1 MQNDN
6 KNNKSESDLN
16 LNESSQSDF
25 ILDETDTDQKQDN
38 KINYD
43 KETNIVDPADVE
55 NYIMSN
61 RECFPGI
68 KLIYLKSKL
77 LKMDK
82 DKFERICLC
91 DLKSPTI
98 ILLVSVFLGGLG
110 IDRFMIGDIGMGILK
125 LLTGGLC
132 GIFWIYDIFTITE
145 RVKKINFES
154 IKNLYLI
161 FVVRIKI
168 FFGNKKS
175 AVKALLFFADDFFY
189 FSCFSDTIAQV
200 K

>member
-1 MQNDN
+1 MQNDD

-16 LNESSQSDF
+16 LNKSTQSDF
-25 ILDETDTDQKQDN
+25 ILDDAETDQGQNN
-38 KINYD
+38 KINDD
-43 KETNIVDPADVE
+43 KKINTVDPADVE

-61 RECFPGI
+61 REFFPGI

-77 LKMDK
+77 LKMNK
-82 DKFERICLC
+82 DKFERVCLC

-110 IDRFMIGDIGMGILK
+110 IDRFMIGDVGMGILK

-154 IKNLYLI
+154 II
-161 FVVRIKI
+161 
-168 FFGNKKS
+168 
-175 AVKALLFFADDFFY
+175 LL
-189 FSCFSDTIAQV
+189 T
-200 K
+200 

>member
-1 MQNDN
+1 MQNDD
-6 KNNKSESDLN
+6 KNNKSESNLN
-16 LNESSQSDF
+16 LNKSAQSDF
-25 ILDETDTDQKQDN
+25 ILDDMEMDQKQDN
-38 KINYD
+38 KINDD
-43 KETNIVDPADVE
+43 KKISIVDPTDVE

-61 RECFPGI
+61 REFFPGI

-82 DKFERICLC
+82 DKFERVCLC

-110 IDRFMIGDIGMGILK
+110 IDRFMIGDVGMGILK

-154 IKNLYLI
+154 II
-161 FVVRIKI
+161 
-168 FFGNKKS
+168 
-175 AVKALLFFADDFFY
+175 LL
-189 FSCFSDTIAQV
+189 T
-200 K
+200 

>member
-1 MQNDN
+1 MQNDD
-6 KNNKSESDLN
+6 KNNKSESNLN

-25 ILDETDTDQKQDN
+25 ILNDKDADQKQNNEMNNDK
-38 KINYD
+38 KI
-43 KETNIVDPADVE
+43 NIVDPADVE

-61 RECFPGI
+61 REFFPSI
-68 KLIYLKSKL
+68 KLIYLKNKL

-110 IDRFMIGDIGMGILK
+110 IDRFMIGDIGIGILK

-154 IKNLYLI
+154 II
-161 FVVRIKI
+161 
-168 FFGNKKS
+168 
-175 AVKALLFFADDFFY
+175 LL
-189 FSCFSDTIAQV
+189 S
-200 K
+200 

>member
-1 MQNDN
+1 MQDDD
-6 KNNKSESDLN
+6 KNNKSDGDLN
-16 LNESSQSDF
+16 LHEVSQSDF
-25 ILDETDTDQKQDN
+25 ILNESEQKQDN
-38 KINYD
+38 KINND
-43 KETNIVDPADVE
+43 ININIVDPADVE

-61 RECFPGI
+61 REFFPSI
-68 KLIYLKSKL
+68 KLIYLKNKL

-82 DKFERICLC
+82 DKFERVCLC

-98 ILLVSVFLGGLG
+98 ILLVSVFLGGIG

-154 IKNLYLI
+154 MVLLI
-161 FVVRIKI
+161 
-168 FFGNKKS
+168 
-175 AVKALLFFADDFFY
+175 
-189 FSCFSDTIAQV
+189 
-200 K
+200 